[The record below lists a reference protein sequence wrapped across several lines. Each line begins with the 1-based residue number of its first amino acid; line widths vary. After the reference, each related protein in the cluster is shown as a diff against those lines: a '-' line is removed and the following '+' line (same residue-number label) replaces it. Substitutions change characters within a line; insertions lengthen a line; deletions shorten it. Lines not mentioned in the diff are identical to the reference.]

1 MKSMKRA
8 IIMLTLTVC
17 WANARSQERGNLDAA
32 SIDNFEARVAEYV
45 KLHNTAKEK
54 LARLTPTDA
63 PSAIKRHEH
72 ELIREIRGM
81 RRQARQGDIFS
92 AGISAQFRR
101 LIGITM
107 KGPQAARIQDS
118 LQRAEPVRLE
128 LQVNAAYPASVPLQ
142 STPPSLLM
150 NLPKLPPEVDYRVVG
165 DKLVLR
171 DVEANLIVDFI
182 PHAIP

>member
-72 ELIREIRGM
+72 ELTREIRGM
-81 RRQARQGDIFS
+81 RRQARQGDIS
-92 AGISAQFRR
+92 
-101 LIGITM
+101 
-107 KGPQAARIQDS
+107 
-118 LQRAEPVRLE
+118 V
-128 LQVNAAYPASVPLQ
+128 PASLHRVEVTLDS
-142 STPPSLLM
+142 STSAFACSGT
-150 NLPKLPPEVDYRVVG
+150 LPT
-165 DKLVLR
+165 
-171 DVEANLIVDFI
+171 
-182 PHAIP
+182 